1 MKKGLLTTLTVAITF
16 ACLSSAFAM
25 APTIR
30 DIPDVT
36 IGDMEDYVGSDNN
49 YFVFT
54 NAFEFDKYVA
64 DGDSTIS
71 ELMWTFDEHSMSG
84 EPTDTPWFSINGKG
98 AVHVGDTAMAADS
111 PTPTTEHQTPTA
123 TYELRKGVSA
133 YASFRD
139 IVFSPGTGVPP
150 PAFPDP
156 TEPAETNHATGK
168 VVRFYVS
175 DGTNVASKEI
185 IVNTVD
191 NGWDALSG
199 GSKFTV
205 AQDDTFTT
213 DSSNFTSGATV
224 GWVPLDPDNQTGK
237 STTYDAANTA
247 YRVTISSG
255 AGIRINGWQTANS
268 EWLPYTMVGTGNVA
282 RGKFYMFRTGQA
294 NMADFNQ
301 IPNMRFRLAQRFAVT
316 SLLEVFCHSTDVLSI
331 QQLSWEL
338 RPSQDPANPSIYRV
352 DLDPIDVPQMSL
364 VPQPPYPEGILRA
377 FEAYSLEAQENGSI
391 ELTESVIGYYP
402 KTEVDPAFATKT
414 KTYVTG
420 VSDAGDL
427 KVFNSDT
434 EGAFRKLYVMFGGGG
449 NLGTEILPLPGSGVP
464 TYTENSAGLTLD
476 STAVATDRFAQVIRE
491 FAENLGVN
499 SDRFRV
505 APDKQ
510 YMYRFHVT
518 STTNSNTN
526 PEMRLRAYSV
536 KFQWA
541 QKLVVG
547 GSLAA
552 GSLNNTVAR
561 QALPGVGCQNPD
573 KDGSENGGYYNL
585 IIHTPMSTDIQA
597 SQPYLAAQP
606 GPEDPLPASGVSRRD
621 LKFGID
627 LQDTISGSPTY
638 YQEAGNFR
646 LDKVN
651 VYAHDLVVD

>member
-16 ACLSSAFAM
+16 ACLSSAVAM

-30 DIPDVT
+30 DNPDVT
-36 IGDMEDYVGSDNN
+36 IGDMEDYLGSDNN
-49 YFVFT
+49 YFVYT
-54 NAFEFDKYVA
+54 NAFEFDKYVS

-71 ELMWTFDEHSMSG
+71 ALMWTFDEHSMSG
-84 EPTDTPWFSINGKG
+84 EPTDTPWFSINGQS
-98 AVHVGDTAMAADS
+98 AVHVGDSAMAADS
-111 PTPTTEHQTPTA
+111 PTPTTEHQNPSIN
-123 TYELRKGVSA
+123 ELRGVSA

-156 TEPAETNHATGK
+156 TEPAKTNHDTGK

-185 IVNTVD
+185 IVNTID

-213 DSSNFTSGATV
+213 DSSNFTAGSTV
-224 GWVPLDPDNQTGK
+224 GWVPLDVDNQIGK
-237 STTYDAANTA
+237 ATTYDAANTA
-247 YRVTISSG
+247 YRVAISSG
-255 AGIRINGWQTANS
+255 SSIRINGWQTANS

-294 NMADFNQ
+294 SMTDFNQ
-301 IPNMRFRLAQRFAVT
+301 IPNTRFRLAQRFAVT
-316 SLLEVFCHSTDVLSI
+316 ALLEVFCHSTDILAV
-331 QQLSWEL
+331 QQLAWEL
-338 RPSQDPANPSIYRV
+338 RPSQDPNSPSIYRV

-377 FEAYSLEAQENGSI
+377 FEAYALEAQENGSV

-402 KTEVDPAFATKT
+402 KVELESGFATKT
-414 KTYVTG
+414 KAYATSG
-420 VSDAGDL
+420 SDAGDL
-427 KVFNSDT
+427 KVFNSVT
-434 EGAFRKLYVMFGGGG
+434 EGAFRRLFVLNGPGGA
-449 NLGTEILPLPGSGVP
+449 LGTEILPLPGSGVP

-476 STAVATDRFAQVIRE
+476 STAVATDRFGLCVRE

-526 PEMRLRAYSV
+526 PELRMRAYSV

-547 GSLAA
+547 GSQGA

-561 QALPGVGCQNPD
+561 EALPGNGCMNPD
-573 KDGSENGGYYNL
+573 KDGAENGGYYNL

-597 SQPYLAAQP
+597 SQPFLAAQP
-606 GPEDPLPASGVSRRD
+606 GPGDPLPASGVSRRD

-627 LQDTISGSPTY
+627 LQDTISGSPAGY
-638 YQEAGNFR
+638 VLEAGNFR

-651 VYAHDLVVD
+651 VYEHNLVAD